1 MEETQPI
8 YRYTRAQAIADGVL
22 IDVTAEAK
30 NLGFVFPVAI
40 TEAAYGAA
48 VLWTAEDMARKPGQ
62 GQSTT
67 GRLHDVLFM
76 LHHAIITAQVTDTLM
91 FYVLVIPRDQ
101 SHQTDPVRM
110 KLKAV
115 VGPGDNGEGVIT
127 IMLPDED

>member
-1 MEETQPI
+1 MDESTPV
-8 YRYTRAQAIADGVL
+8 YRYTRAMAIADGVL
-22 IDVTAEAK
+22 VDVTPDAK

-40 TEAAYGAA
+40 SQAAYGAVVA
-48 VLWTAEDMARKPGQ
+48 WTEEDSKRKPNL
-62 GQSTT
+62 GQSDA

-76 LHHAIITAQVTDTLM
+76 LHAAIVTAQVTDTLM
-91 FYVLVIPRDQ
+91 FYVLAVPRDQ
-101 SHQTDPVRM
+101 SRQTDPVRH